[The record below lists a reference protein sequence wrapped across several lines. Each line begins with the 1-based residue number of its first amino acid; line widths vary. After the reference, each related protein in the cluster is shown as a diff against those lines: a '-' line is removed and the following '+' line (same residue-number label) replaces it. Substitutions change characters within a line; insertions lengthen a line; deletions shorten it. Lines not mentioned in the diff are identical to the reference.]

1 MRGYCYFLHKK
12 HITNDL
18 VTNPD
23 KVTGPYKNFHDA
35 LEDIIDD
42 YKYLTKFVEK
52 SESHH
57 KLYFYQDNG
66 PVDDPDDINNIDQD
80 FYSKSPYNNYE
91 IYLYRSED
99 INKGISERLEVYKYE
114 VHLVSQKIPFV
125 IKLLSKEENNDM

>member
-1 MRGYCYFLHKK
+1 MKENCYFLHKR
-12 HITNDL
+12 HIANDL

-42 YKYLTKFVEK
+42 YNYLTKFVEK

-57 KLYFYQDNG
+57 KLYFYQDSG
-66 PVDDPDDINNIDQD
+66 SVDAPNDINNSDQD
-80 FYSKSPYNNYE
+80 FYSKSPCHKYE
-91 IYLYRSED
+91 IYLYRPED

-114 VHLVSQKIPFV
+114 VHLVSQEVPFV
-125 IKLLSKEENNDM
+125 IKLLSKEEK